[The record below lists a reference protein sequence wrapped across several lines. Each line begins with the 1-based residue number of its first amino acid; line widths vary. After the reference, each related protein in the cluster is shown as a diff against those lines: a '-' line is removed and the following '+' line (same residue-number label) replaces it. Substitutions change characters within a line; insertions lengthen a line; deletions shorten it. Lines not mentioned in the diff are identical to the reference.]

1 MEVKVAMFIFGHPDG
16 FYNLISMMC
25 TPRFSMTS
33 KPQCT
38 SSHKPVTLLNSIII
52 VAVECENG
60 IY

>member
-1 MEVKVAMFIFGHPDG
+1 MEVKVATFIFGYPDG
-16 FYNLISMMC
+16 FYKISMMC

-38 SSHKPVTLLNSIII
+38 SSHKPVTLLNSVAI
-52 VAVECENG
+52 VAVECKDG